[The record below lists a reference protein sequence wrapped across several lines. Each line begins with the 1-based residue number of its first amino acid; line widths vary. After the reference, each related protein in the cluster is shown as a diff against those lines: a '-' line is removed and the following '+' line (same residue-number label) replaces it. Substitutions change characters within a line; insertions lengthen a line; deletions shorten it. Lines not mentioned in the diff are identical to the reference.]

1 MYMATPRIILR
12 LMLPKL
18 RPSQEPRSPSTC
30 SWQVSLLFGT
40 PPCGLPCQYKWMT
53 SKTFLGRLISPPEV
67 QQGSRASASQE
78 PLLTVQRLLRHKG
91 LVSRLSL
98 SSFSLSLSLSLCF
111 PRLCIGL
118 RLGRRAG
125 RYFVL
130 HFIGAWT
137 GMDFGGLP
145 VEGCCRDIMW
155 TKRTQNGPPISPE
168 SF

>member
-98 SSFSLSLSLSLCF
+98 SSFSLSLSLSFSLLPTVVYRSTSWPTCRALF
-111 PRLCIGL
+111 CPSFHWRLDWHG
-118 RLGRRAG
+118 
-125 RYFVL
+125 FW
-130 HFIGAWT
+130 WT
-137 GMDFGGLP
+137 
-145 VEGCCRDIMW
+145 
-155 TKRTQNGPPISPE
+155 S
-168 SF
+168 S